1 VSPLVVP
8 SAGSAAIRPFEPG
21 DMPAV
26 IALLEQE
33 SWETYTQ
40 DARRTLLAL
49 TAPGA
54 TSLLAL
60 ADGGRVAGIALA
72 VGDGHI
78 NAYLAL
84 LVVRREQ
91 RRRGIGRALTYE
103 VLRRAGAL
111 RLDLLSGC
119 DAFYAALGAEP
130 IAGFRIRA
138 EQLPPPE

>member
-1 VSPLVVP
+1 M
-8 SAGSAAIRPFEPG
+8 RPFEPG
-21 DMPAV
+21 DLPAV
-26 IALLEQE
+26 IELLEQE

-40 DARRTLLAL
+40 DPRRTLLAL

-60 ADGGRVAGIALA
+60 ADGGRLAGLALA

-84 LVVRREQ
+84 LLVRREE
-91 RRRGIGRALTYE
+91 RGRGIGRALTYE
-103 VLRRAGAL
+103 VLRHAGAL

-119 DAFYAALGAEP
+119 DAFFAATCPRLCSSGRSRVSTFQSVT
-130 IAGFRIRA
+130 G
-138 EQLPPPE
+138 

>member
-1 VSPLVVP
+1 MP
-8 SAGSAAIRPFEPG
+8 SAGSPAIRPFEPG

-26 IALLEQE
+26 IELLEQE
-33 SWETYTQ
+33 SWDTYTQ

-49 TAPGA
+49 TAPGS

-60 ADGGRVAGIALA
+60 TEGGGLAGLALA

-84 LVVRREQ
+84 LLVRREE
-91 RRRGIGRALTYE
+91 RRRGIARALTHE
-103 VLRRAGAL
+103 VLRRAGAR

-138 EQLPPPE
+138 EQLPPPR